1 VYLIKCSPT
10 KKRDWSRP
18 LRNPFVIG
26 WLVMLVLVL
35 SVNLFMVNMAIVTNP
50 GLVKTDLDH
59 AERSVAQI
67 IRMDNKLKS
76 LGWHLELNIS
86 VLTQDEQVPVEARI
100 ATRDGHTIVGDKAT
114 LFYYRPSDAHFDG
127 QVELSRDRDGVFTGS
142 LKLPLKGKWDVVLEI
157 HKGED
162 TYQLGRSLWV
172 QQKDTPNTAAETGK

>member
-1 VYLIKCSPT
+1 MCIRWTIVKQRGLVAYNGVAIA
-10 KKRDWSRP
+10 R
-18 LRNPFVIG
+18 RNPC
-26 WLVMLVLVL
+26 LNRYL
-35 SVNLFMVNMAIVTNP
+35 
-50 GLVKTDLDH
+50 
-59 AERSVAQI
+59 
-67 IRMDNKLKS
+67 LKS

>member
-1 VYLIKCSPT
+1 MT
-10 KKRDWSRP
+10 TEKKRDWSRP

-59 AERSVAQI
+59 AEQSVAQI
-67 IRMDNKLKS
+67 IRMDRKLES
-76 LGWHLELNIS
+76 LGWHLELNIPL
-86 VLTQDEQVPVEARI
+86 LTQNERVPVEARI

-114 LFYYRPSDAHFDG
+114 LFYYRPADKRFDG
-127 QVELSRDRDGVFTGS
+127 QVEMIRNKDGVFTGS

-172 QQKDTPNTAAETGK
+172 QEKGASKTAAETGK

>member
-1 VYLIKCSPT
+1 MTHEKT
-10 KKRDWSRP
+10 KDWSRP

-76 LGWHLELNIS
+76 LGWHLELNIPM
-86 VLTQDEQVPVEARI
+86 LTQNQPQPIQARI
-100 ATRDGHTIVGDKAT
+100 ATRDGKTIVGDRAT
-114 LFYYRPSDAHFDG
+114 LFYYRPADKHFDG
-127 QVELSRDRDGVFTGS
+127 QLVLTRNAEGVFTGT
-142 LKLPLKGKWDVVLEI
+142 LTLPLKGKWDVVLEI
-157 HKGED
+157 YKDKD

-172 QQKDTPNTAAETGK
+172 SEDKGNEKKTTGATK